1 VIVTLR
7 FRNREPNWHRVEK
20 PRRLPEVIA
29 NMKREFVNPGD
40 KLRAIEQRSI
50 RAAIGVSNNAGNQ
63 LPLAPESMQF
73 DSHSGGRPAS
83 SSVEDVGSQLSGHCN
98 RG

>member
-1 VIVTLR
+1 VIVSVR
-7 FRNREPNWHRVEK
+7 VCDREPDWHRVEK
-20 PRRLPEVIA
+20 PRRIPEVIA

-40 KLRAIEQRSI
+40 KLRAFKQRTI

-63 LPLAPESMQF
+63 SALTPESMQF

-83 SSVEDVGSQLSGHCN
+83 GNVEDVGGQLSGPCN